1 MIDPA
6 AARGAAPQGREA
18 RPGGIRL
25 AVAVSG
31 VVGLALAIGLLLYS
45 GLPAVLRLLMLAG
58 WTLLWIVPA
67 HLVPV
72 ALDAVGWRALLP
84 GERRA
89 GLPFLVWVAAVRDSI
104 NALLPVAR
112 VGGEVAAVRLLVLRG
127 VGGVRASASVLVEVT
142 ITLFT
147 QLVFALVGLGLL
159 FAALHDHAT
168 ARLLLAG
175 LVASVPV
182 IALFVLVQRR
192 WGLAQ
197 LVERVLAAVAGR
209 AVLGR
214 VADPAR
220 LDAAVS
226 ELYRRPGA
234 LARCAVW
241 QLAGLCAG
249 AGELWL
255 TLYLLGHPATIAA
268 AVAVESLTQAVQ
280 SAAFVVPAGLG
291 TQEGSFL
298 LLGAATGLS
307 PDVALA
313 LALARRGRQL
323 GFGIPMLLSWQ
334 GVEGSRIGRW
344 LAGRP
349 RPGDQD

>member
-1 MIDPA
+1 MTEVA
-6 AARGAAPQGREA
+6 QGRHGRRGA
-18 RPGGIRL
+18 IRL

-31 VVGLALAIGLLLYS
+31 VVGLALAIALLLYT
-45 GLPAVLRLLMLAG
+45 GLPAVLRLLALAG
-58 WTLLWIVPA
+58 WPLLWIVPA

-72 ALDAVGWRALLP
+72 ALDAVGWRALLR

-89 GLPFLVWVAAVRDSI
+89 GLPLLVWVAAVRDSI

-112 VGGEVAAVRLLVLRG
+112 VGGEVAAVRLLLMWG
-127 VGGVRASASVLVEVT
+127 VSGARASASVIVEVT
-142 ITLFT
+142 ITMFT
-147 QLVFALVGLGLL
+147 QLLFALAGLGLL

-168 ARLLLAG
+168 ARLLLVG
-175 LVASVPV
+175 LVLSVPV
-182 IALFVLVQRR
+182 IVLFVLVQRH

-209 AVLGR
+209 AVLGA
-214 VADPAR
+214 VTDPAR
-220 LDAAVS
+220 LDAAVR
-226 ELYRRPGA
+226 ELYRRPGD
-234 LARCAVW
+234 LVRCAAW

-255 TLYLLGHPATIAA
+255 TLYLLGHPATIATA
-268 AVAVESLTQAVQ
+268 LAVESLTQAVQ

-298 LLGAATGLS
+298 LLGAATGIS
-307 PDVALA
+307 PEVALA

-323 GFGIPMLLSWQ
+323 GFGVPALLSWQ
-334 GVEGSRIGRW
+334 WVEGRRLGRA
-344 LAGRP
+344 LAGRDE
-349 RPGDQD
+349 RLE